1 MKKRKLRIISKIGLL
16 FVVMGFFLPMSC
28 NRENK
33 SGNKTAALT
42 WKLNDGA
49 LTISGKG
56 PMPNYDITGGPWC
69 NLNNDYPDI
78 ISIIINDGVINI
90 GDNAF
95 VNIDT
100 VVYVSIPDSVTT
112 IGENAFNGC
121 NSIITITIPDSVI
134 NIDNAAFQG
143 CSKLIAI
150 DIPDSVLN
158 IGKNAF
164 MDCRSL
170 INVTLGKNVT
180 FIGFDAF
187 YRCIKIL
194 TVTSNN
200 PIPPH
205 LETGVR
211 RNYEIP
217 GLEGVSIPP
226 HLLEKNSYMV
236 SAFDSV
242 SEKCRLIIPDEYIS
256 AYKDDEQWNKFYKR

>member
-16 FVVMGFFLPMSC
+16 FVVIGFFLPMSC

-33 SGNKTAALT
+33 SENKTAALT

-56 PMPNYDITGGPWC
+56 AMPNYGSEGGPWC
-69 NLNNDYPDI
+69 NLKNEYPDI
-78 ISIIINDGVINI
+78 IAIIINDGVINI
-90 GDNAF
+90 GNNAF
-95 VNIDT
+95 KDINT
-100 VVYVSIPDSVTT
+100 VVYVSIPDSVTS
-112 IGENAFNGC
+112 IGENAFRSC
-121 NSIITITIPDSVI
+121 SSIISINIPDSVI

-158 IGKNAF
+158 IGNNAF
-164 MDCRSL
+164 SDCRSL
-170 INVTLGKNVT
+170 LNVILGKNVT

-211 RNYEIP
+211 RNFEIP

-226 HLLEKNSYMV
+226 RLMERYSYIA